1 MFKNKKGESV
11 MIKVTKEKKYYW
23 EKFNPIELYIFRN
36 KKHFGKLL
44 QLTPYFSYGS
54 RYSKW
59 SYDVATEEFTF
70 NTFAQV
76 EKHKWSKEPV
86 EKRIPAIKLLKGSNN
101 PESPMWLEFQ
111 KSLTQ
116 YQKENQ

>member
-1 MFKNKKGESV
+1 MTNNNNKGDK
-11 MIKVTKEKKYYW
+11 MTKEKKHYW

-54 RYSKW
+54 RYSQW
-59 SYDVATEEFTF
+59 SYDLATEEFTF

-76 EKHKWSKEPV
+76 KKTKWSKEPV
-86 EKRIPAIKLLKGSNN
+86 EKRIPAIKLLRGSSNT
-101 PESPMWLEFQ
+101 ESPMWLEFQ